1 VQALLKDLPR
11 QLAAG
16 ICVLAFALGLAACGE
31 TASTGNFKGESHN
44 VAQTVSNFQTDATA
58 EDEKKLCEDD
68 LAATLTAKL
77 ARVGGCQTTL
87 KAQLHEIDALGL
99 KIESIVVNGTHALA
113 HVKSTYSGKNRV
125 TTLTLLKEGSH
136 WKISGLGQAPKP
148 G

>member
-1 VQALLKDLPR
+1 MTPPTR
-11 QLAAG
+11 PLAAG
-16 ICVLAFALGLAACGE
+16 ISALALALAVAACGE

-44 VAQTVSNFQTDATA
+44 VAQTVSNLQTDATA

-77 ARVGGCQTTL
+77 ARVGGCQTVL
-87 KAQLHEIDALGL
+87 KAQLHEIDALSL
-99 KIESIVVNGTHALA
+99 TIESITVIGKTAVA

-125 TTLTLLKEGSH
+125 TTLWLVKEGSH
-136 WKISGLGQAPKP
+136 WKIASTSRRPPIP